1 MPLLDPLLALAA
13 LLVALALKPWR
24 VAAAQPPAWPALACW
39 AAMPLLW
46 SLDRVAGTPLLQP
59 LSGAG
64 LLLLMVG
71 WPLTVL
77 ALLPVMGLVVLM
89 AGVGLE
95 DALHRTV
102 DAGAAT
108 MDDRAITHVYMQLGH
123 LYSSQLEQP
132 LDAAEAYR
140 NALDVNPGYA
150 DALAALACMSPRHFS
165 RRFTEETGLTPA
177 RAVEK
182 LRVEAAAAALES
194 GREAVQKV
202 ARDCGFGDQERMRR
216 AFLRILGRPPSALRP
231 KRA

>member
-1 MPLLDPLLALAA
+1 MDYLSLIKLPIEAELADFIDLFN
-13 LLVALALKPWR
+13 K
-24 VAAAQPPAWPALACW
+24 
-39 AAMPLLW
+39 
-46 SLDRVAGTPLLQP
+46 SLMHSD
-59 LSGAG
+59 G
-64 LLLLMVG
+64 LLSQ
-71 WPLTVL
+71 VL
-77 ALLPVMGLVVLM
+77 
-89 AGVGLE
+89 
-95 DALHRTV
+95 DHIR
-102 DAGAAT
+102 
-108 MDDRAITHVYMQLGH
+108 QH
-123 LYSSQLEQP
+123 LDEP
-132 LDAAEAYR
+132 LD
-140 NALDVNPGYA
+140 V